1 VQFLLAMESKPPPPV
16 DSLEVTIT
24 VLGCSG
30 MVTKKY
36 EPKSL
41 VWKPRQA
48 TKTTTSLVASLKAG
62 SFLTHV
68 PSIPIE
74 NLDATNMSTPT
85 PQPTVFWPSVEG
97 DATQAQVL
105 STLRFTRTFRRE
117 AVNDTASSKGRF
129 LPETCPINISLSRC
143 GKMISLGKANVIISG
158 EEKGESSI
166 LVPITST
173 IKKPGVSSPLRR
185 SPMRRGTSESFITKD
200 SIPMIRIMGDD
211 IQFGLKDDSILRV
224 LVSVTDVQDDLDDKL
239 TVNVSEDVTD
249 EESKAYEVEDCE
261 VKNVSFDPIDGY
273 AKFLAF
279 LKGAIDAEAIKTQ
292 ETDLSPLSNSANY
305 AGDEEKQNDPPEL
318 PQLEVKEDLVKKK
331 VTALLMTVC
340 NTDGMQHACFRSC
353 RDMA

>member
-1 VQFLLAMESKPPPPV
+1 MESIPPPPV

-85 PQPTVFWPSVEG
+85 PQPTVLWPSVEG
-97 DATQAQVL
+97 DETQAQVL